1 VPKDGAASV
10 EKPVE
15 SLVFNEVNLMLSLVG
30 AELFIFKDGEE
41 KELKALS
48 LDAKSRMFFIVVL
61 FSVAVLDEVRP
72 SNTS

>member
-1 VPKDGAASV
+1 MPKDGAASV

-41 KELKALS
+41 KELKPLS